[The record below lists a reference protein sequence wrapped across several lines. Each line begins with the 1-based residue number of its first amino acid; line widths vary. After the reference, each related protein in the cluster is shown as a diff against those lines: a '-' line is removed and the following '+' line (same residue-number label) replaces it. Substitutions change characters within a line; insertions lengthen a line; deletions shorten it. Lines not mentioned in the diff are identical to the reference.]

1 MEVLYGKEARDIV
14 EKALDIAY
22 NSVCYTLGPKGSNAV
37 AVIDGKTTITNDG
50 VSIVKQLQL
59 PEEMNVPL
67 NIIKE
72 ACFNAESKSGDGTTT
87 AIVVTKSIFDLGK
100 KEIEKGSNPIVLR
113 NSIFKAFDYYSDLI
127 RKQKTEIK
135 SSKDVMG
142 VATVSSGGNKQIG
155 MEIAKAFALVNF
167 KGNVDYKIDPSI
179 EGLETDYLKGY
190 QIKSDYLGYDTFDL
204 KNMSDIKI
212 MIYEGNISSANDVKE
227 LAAFNRYV
235 NNTDTIIV
243 MSNFEKDA
251 LETLMLYNNAGNKI
265 LPFSLPSFG
274 LDREKTLD
282 ELSLITG
289 APYLDKEVKFSK
301 FLMEDFKEAYGVI
314 KKCIIKKNNILLLD
328 IYEDDYPVLFK
339 KLEENNKS
347 KKEEIEN
354 GVAIIRVGG
363 RTQVEAEETLLRIQD
378 AVNSTKLALNNG
390 IIISGANTMY
400 KLSMQHDYTQYDI
413 GFNILTKAL
422 RLPIKLIC
430 DNAGY
435 KVPEFDLYGDI
446 GFNAESGSVENLMET
461 GIIDPVDT
469 VINSLKSAVSIATSL
484 LTINC
489 IIKEG
494 GNKKW

>member
-1 MEVLYGKEARDIV
+1 MEVLYGKEARKVV

-50 VSIVKQLQL
+50 VSIIRELKLD
-59 PEEMNVPL
+59 EEMGVPL

-72 ACFNAESKSGDGTTT
+72 ACFNAENKSGDGTTT
-87 AIVVTKSIFDLGK
+87 AIVLTKAIFDLGK
-100 KEIEKGSNPIVLR
+100 KEIEKGYNPIVLR
-113 NSIFKAFDYYSDLI
+113 NEIFKAFEYYSDLI

-142 VATVSSGGNKQIG
+142 VATVSSGGNKEIG
-155 MEIAKAFALVNF
+155 NEIAKAFALVNF
-167 KGNVDYKIDPSI
+167 KGNVDYKLDPNI
-179 EGLETDYLKGY
+179 EGLKTDYIKGY
-190 QIKSDYLGYDTFDL
+190 NIKSDYLGQDTIGI
-204 KNMSDIKI
+204 KNISDVKI
-212 MIYEGNISSANDVKE
+212 IVYEGTISSANDVKE
-227 LAAFNRYV
+227 LAIFNRYT
-235 NNTDTIIV
+235 NNTDPIIL
-243 MSNFEKDA
+243 MSNFEKEA
-251 LETLMLYNNAGNKI
+251 LDTLMLYNNAGNKI

-282 ELSLITG
+282 DINIIAT
-289 APYLDKEVKFSK
+289 APYINKDFKFSK
-301 FLMEDFKEAYGVI
+301 FSSEDFEKAYGVI
-314 KKCIIKKNNILLLD
+314 KKCILKKNSILIKD
-328 IYEDDYPVLFK
+328 VYEDTYPELFK
-339 KLEENNKS
+339 KLALDNPS

-363 RTQVEAEETLLRIQD
+363 KTQVEAEETLLRIQD
-378 AVNSTKLALNNG
+378 AVNSTKLALDSG
-390 IIISGANTMY
+390 IVISGANIMY
-400 KLSMQHDYTQYDI
+400 KLGKNHEYTQYDI
-413 GFNILTKAL
+413 GLNILTEAL
-422 RLPIKLIC
+422 RLPLKLVC
-430 DNAGY
+430 ENAGY
-435 KVPEFDLYGDI
+435 KVPEFDLVGDI

-494 GNKKW
+494 GNKW